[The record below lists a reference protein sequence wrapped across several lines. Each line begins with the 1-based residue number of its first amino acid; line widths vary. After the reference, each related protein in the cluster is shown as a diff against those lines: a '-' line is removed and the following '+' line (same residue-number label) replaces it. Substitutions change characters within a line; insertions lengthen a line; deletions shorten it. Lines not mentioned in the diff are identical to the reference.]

1 MAEHRVVLDA
11 FAEARRTWDDM
22 VTLQPDVL
30 AGSGQL
36 QENDLVEFQSRVD
49 AHREAIDALAA
60 RSRPSL
66 PARPD
71 PASREPTTTC
81 RDRGR
86 ATA

>member
-36 QENDLVEFQSRVD
+36 QENDLVELQARVD
-49 AHREAIDALAA
+49 AHREAIDALADA
-60 RSRPSL
+60 LETEPAGEAGSGVSRADDDMS
-66 PARPD
+66 
-71 PASREPTTTC
+71 
-81 RDRGR
+81 
-86 ATA
+86 